1 MINDFSIIQAVSNQ
15 MQNKTIS
22 TLQSNDSKFTHAKR
36 NILANIEKTI
46 DSNKKVIIDEYKEI
60 IAGENKN
67 D

>member
-15 MQNKTIS
+15 MQNETIS

-36 NILANIEKTI
+36 NVLASIEKTI
-46 DSNKKVIIDEYKEI
+46 DTNKEAIIDEYKEM
-60 IAGENKN
+60 IAGESQN